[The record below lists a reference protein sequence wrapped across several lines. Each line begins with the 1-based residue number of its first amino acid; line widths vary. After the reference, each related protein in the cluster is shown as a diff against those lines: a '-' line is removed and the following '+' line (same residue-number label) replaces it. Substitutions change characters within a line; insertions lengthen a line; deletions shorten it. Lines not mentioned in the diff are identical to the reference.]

1 MKEQI
6 RKEYY
11 RRVRLVTKS
20 ELNGSNKIEAINTL
34 AVPVFTYSVNIV
46 NWQMSEKRKLDTK
59 TRKLLTM
66 ERMNHPK
73 ADVERMYLPREGGGR
88 GLSQLELVFKTT
100 TVGLHAYLEQT
111 EDPLLKLVYRH
122 EDSKKLYSV
131 SKDARK
137 FKGEFEVPDITRIQQ
152 ERVTLFA
159 KRVKQETKKKAHEK
173 MRQIW
178 EGKPMHGQYPT
189 RVNKSDVQTE
199 QTHKWIKSPGLKE
212 KLRD

>member
-46 NWQMSEKRKLDTK
+46 NWQMSEIRKLDTK
-59 TRKLLTM
+59 TRKLLSM

-73 ADVERMYLPREGGGR
+73 ADVERMYLPREGSGR
-88 GLSQLELVFKTT
+88 GLTPLELVFKTT
-100 TVGLHAYLEQT
+100 TVGLNSYLEQT

-122 EDSKKLYSV
+122 ENSKKLYSV
-131 SKDARK
+131 AKDARK
-137 FKGEFEVPDITRIQQ
+137 FKGELEVPDTTRIQQ
-152 ERVTLFA
+152 EPVTLFA
-159 KRVKQETKKKAHEK
+159 KRVK
-173 MRQIW
+173 
-178 EGKPMHGQYPT
+178 
-189 RVNKSDVQTE
+189 
-199 QTHKWIKSPGLKE
+199 
-212 KLRD
+212 

>member
-20 ELNGSNKIEAINTL
+20 ELNGSNKVEAINTP
-34 AVPVFTYSVNIV
+34 AVPVFTYTVNIV
-46 NWQMSEKRKLDTK
+46 YWQMSEIRKLDTK
-59 TRKLLTM
+59 TRKLLAM

-88 GLSQLELVFKTT
+88 GLIQLELVFKTT
-100 TVGLHAYLEQT
+100 TVGLNAYQEQT
-111 EDPLLKLVYRH
+111 EDPLLKLVYLH
-122 EDSKKLYSV
+122 ENSKKLHSV
-131 SKDARK
+131 SMDARK
-137 FKGEFEVPDITRIQQ
+137 FKGEIEVPDITRIQQ

-189 RVNKSDVQTE
+189 RVNKSDVETE
-199 QTHKWIKSPGLKE
+199 QTHKWP
-212 KLRD
+212 

>member
-1 MKEQI
+1 MIIIIIIRPDLIIVDEENKTCQIVDFAIPGDHRVEMKE
-6 RKEYY
+6 K
-11 RRVRLVTKS
+11 
-20 ELNGSNKIEAINTL
+20 
-34 AVPVFTYSVNIV
+34 
-46 NWQMSEKRKLDTK
+46 EKR
-59 TRKLLTM
+59 M

-73 ADVERMYLPREGGGR
+73 ADVERMYLPREDGGR
-88 GLSQLELVFKTT
+88 GLTQLELVFKTT
-100 TVGLHAYLEQT
+100 IVGLHAYLEQT

-122 EDSKKLYSV
+122 ENSKKLYSV

-159 KRVKQETKKKAHEK
+159 KRVKQETKKKAHGK

-189 RVNKSDVQTE
+189 RVNKSDVETE
-199 QTHKWIKSPGLKE
+199 QTHKWLKSPAWT
-212 KLRD
+212 